1 MPHDTANDHDNDNTD
16 NNDSNM
22 LHHLLEE
29 LAGYVTNMY
38 VPAYE
43 ERMRFLFPQIRALG
57 QDNDLVQQMV
67 ESAEEYMEHAVGFY
81 HHRTELGVSTG
92 EEEAD
97 RDPELLELAR
107 SKMEATRRW
116 SQLWQQYREAHPT
129 DKW

>member
-1 MPHDTANDHDNDNTD
+1 MPADTDD
-16 NNDSNM
+16 M
-22 LHHLLEE
+22 LHDLLEE

-57 QDNDLVQQMV
+57 KDNDLVHDMV
-67 ESAEEYMEHAVGFY
+67 DSAEEYMEHAVSFY
-81 HHRTELGVSTG
+81 HRRTELGMAG
-92 EEEAD
+92 EHEAE

-107 SKMEATRRW
+107 AKMEATRRW
-116 SQLWQQYREAHPT
+116 SRLWQQYQEAHPT

>member
-1 MPHDTANDHDNDNTD
+1 MSGPKGDMVPTD
-16 NNDSNM
+16 ADKRM
-22 LHHLLEE
+22 LHDLLDE

-57 QDNDLVQQMV
+57 QGNPLVQDLLD
-67 ESAEEYMEHAVGFY
+67 SAEEYMQHAVSFY
-81 HHRTELGVSTG
+81 HRRTDLGVQAG
-92 EEEAD
+92 EGEAN

-107 SKMEATRRW
+107 AKTQATRRW
-116 SQLWQQYREAHPT
+116 SDLWQQYRQAHPT